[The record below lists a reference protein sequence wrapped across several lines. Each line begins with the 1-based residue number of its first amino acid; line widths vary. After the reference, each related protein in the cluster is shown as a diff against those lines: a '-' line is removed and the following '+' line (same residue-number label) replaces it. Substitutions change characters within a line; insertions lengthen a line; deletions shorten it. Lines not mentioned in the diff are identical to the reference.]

1 MAVVLS
7 TLSKGRRMFVVGDV
21 ILLKG
26 ITGHGR
32 NRIREHGEMWKVLS
46 LEDVG
51 IISIYDAKCHE
62 TPIKSLKTGEWRWLQ
77 KHDRDFVISQ

>member
-1 MAVVLS
+1 
-7 TLSKGRRMFVVGDV
+7 MFVVGDV

-62 TPIKSLKTGEWRWLQ
+62 TPIK
-77 KHDRDFVISQ
+77 

>member
-1 MAVVLS
+1 ML
-7 TLSKGRRMFVVGDV
+7 VGDV
-21 ILLKG
+21 IFLKG

-46 LEDVG
+46 LEDIG
-51 IISIYDAKCHE
+51 ILSSNNTKN

-77 KHDRDFVISQ
+77 QHDRNFVVSHCKNQCRG